1 MSHMYIG
8 HAHTHFIPL
17 PLARAFSGNGN
28 LLASYF
34 RQRGRWPGAIDSL
47 VCFRVSVN
55 YWLRSHPPNVGS
67 GHTGRARAS
76 GGVGTRLGGM
86 LLPGLSLAVVCRP
99 ELEPGW
105 GSGLMCAV
113 PWRQEPE
120 CSQGG
125 KVRHAEPG
133 TTYYRRQEMMCQW
146 QLRPVTEQLPKGRDQ
161 TEQ

>member
-47 VCFRVSVN
+47 VCFGVSVN
-55 YWLRSHPPNVGS
+55 YWLISHPPNVGS

-99 ELEPGW
+99 ELAAGLGL
-105 GSGLMCAV
+105 GSYVCRAV
-113 PWRQEPE
+113 ATGTRVLAGRQGETCRTRDDMLQKARDDVPIA
-120 CSQGG
+120 
-125 KVRHAEPG
+125 AEAG
-133 TTYYRRQEMMCQW
+133 HRTTS
-146 QLRPVTEQLPKGRDQ
+146 
-161 TEQ
+161 